1 MSVDRRKEEEMRAFR
16 RFARLGLDKEKEPLA
31 FLRRIKRAG
40 SESVVLDLFAVW
52 ETLRFLE
59 AAGKCDTAEA
69 ARRVYFFAP
78 EMKLMPNELTY
89 RVICV
94 AGELHCDE
102 RTLYRR
108 LREAR
113 ALWRKLR
120 YNERY

>member
-1 MSVDRRKEEEMRAFR
+1 MLESLALFFEN
-16 RFARLGLDKEKEPLA
+16 LGIVKAAEQLEYLSNIPNL
-31 FLRRIKRAG
+31 
-40 SESVVLDLFAVW
+40 LFAVW

-113 ALWRKLR
+113 ALWRRLR